1 MMNVVDMALESAETT
16 HPTRHVYCLQNLRGF
31 PDGIVF
37 KANLCLEKIITH
49 HILIVFVFRY
59 REVPTYSK
67 CSFKTITVTVTLF
80 LLSRSLCN
88 KRMHIKRIQFY
99 FYKTEIQFM
108 LKRKQ
113 AER

>member
-16 HPTRHVYCLQNLRGF
+16 HLDRNVYCLQNLRGF

-37 KANLCLEKIITH
+37 RASLCLENILTH

-59 REVPTYSK
+59 REVQTYSK

-80 LLSRSLCN
+80 LLSRALCN
-88 KRMHIKRIQFY
+88 IRRHIKSIHFY
-99 FYKTEIQFM
+99 I
-108 LKRKQ
+108 
-113 AER
+113 